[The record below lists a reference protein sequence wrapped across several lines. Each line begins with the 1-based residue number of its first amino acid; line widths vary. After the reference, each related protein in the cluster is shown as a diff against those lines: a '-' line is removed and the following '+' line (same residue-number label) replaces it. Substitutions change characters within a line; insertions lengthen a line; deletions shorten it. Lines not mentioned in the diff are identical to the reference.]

1 VTGRCLARQLQ
12 LQAKNLLCTTVVLSY
27 NTKIGRTATATVLIQ
42 SESST
47 YCQSTSTPVQY
58 WSVVLAVG
66 YAVHDWPRAPA
77 APSQATAL
85 EAHVRLCL
93 CLSTY
98 RKSYTMT
105 MDSWTC
111 ACATLTHSKQ
121 RSSTSCPAFSLPPLL
136 KSSLLL
142 RYAPPAF

>member
-1 VTGRCLARQLQ
+1 MSPLSSSLYLMFLKIQSRRQHVPLFFQ
-12 LQAKNLLCTTVVLSY
+12 EIQNYLMSYHVQTSAFSAQAKSADEAL
-27 NTKIGRTATATVLIQ
+27 
-42 SESST
+42 
-47 YCQSTSTPVQY
+47 
-58 WSVVLAVG
+58 
-66 YAVHDWPRAPA
+66 HDWPRAPA